1 MNNNNKAP
9 QWPINNDDKK
19 IIQDLGRKMHKMLLE
34 YAKENA
40 VNGTFHVKYM
50 AGAFQ
55 YVEGVMGAKATLV
68 AEDVL
73 ILQDTIEKFA
83 LGDFIVEPF
92 QETPTP
98 SLETL
103 KAEALKKK
111 EEAEK
116 ELASISEIEKA
127 NTNAVLEQ
135 ADTAKVSVDSPAV
148 EVAA

>member
-1 MNNNNKAP
+1 MSNNQAP
-9 QWPINNDDKK
+9 QWPISNDDKK
-19 IIQDLGRKMHKMLLE
+19 IIQDLGRKIHKMLLE

-55 YVEGVMGAKATLV
+55 YVEGIMGAKATLV

-92 QETPTP
+92 QQTPTP
-98 SLETL
+98 SLESL

-116 ELASISEIEKA
+116 ELAQIAEVEKV
-127 NTNAVLEQ
+127 NEVVPPEGAVLSPVQ
-135 ADTAKVSVDSPAV
+135 PSGDSPAV
-148 EVAA
+148 TA